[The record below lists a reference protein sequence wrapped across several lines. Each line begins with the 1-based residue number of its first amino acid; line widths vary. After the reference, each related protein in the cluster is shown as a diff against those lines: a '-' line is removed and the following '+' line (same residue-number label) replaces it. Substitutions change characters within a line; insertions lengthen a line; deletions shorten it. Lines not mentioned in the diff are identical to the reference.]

1 VRIESHERRS
11 VRVRQ
16 PGPASLREQRGVA
29 LAVALIMLLLLT
41 VLGITAMRGSIFEL
55 QMARNEESRLS
66 AFERAQSIIDAVI
79 ARPANLKGG
88 DAGDTNCYGIPS
100 GCDHADVTLDDDLLT
115 QPYADRTQAR
125 VTYNYCR
132 GKVPRAL
139 NVSEDEFD
147 GAWFAVEGTYDATD
161 AKLGR
166 SALEQGVLVLIRQG
180 PQGGCD

>member
-1 VRIESHERRS
+1 M
-11 VRVRQ
+11 RQ

-88 DAGDTNCYGIPS
+88 EAGETNCNENVS
-100 GCDHADVTLDDDLLT
+100 GCDHGDLTIDDDLV
-115 QPYADRTQAR
+115 QPPYDARTQAR

-132 GKVPRAL
+132 GKVPRRL

-147 GAWFAVEGTYDATD
+147 GAWFSVEGTYDASD
-161 AKLGR
+161 AKQGR
-166 SALEQGVLVLIRQG
+166 SALEQGVLVVIRQG